1 MPDLC
6 PAVRI
11 LMGAALARLLLRP
24 VPWQPGCNKCENV
37 MGFKPWSFTYR
48 DRASLLPQEANLIAV
63 LW

>member
-1 MPDLC
+1 
-6 PAVRI
+6 
-11 LMGAALARLLLRP
+11 MGAALARLLLRP